1 MWRAAALRATSKYH
15 HRKTNANAILE
26 NAVAAA
32 GKLQYSWLSMPR
44 ITAATNSPRRMMVN
58 NPNRS
63 GKCVAAGGNFM
74 LCRVASDGVAKST
87 KSASDQTQYR
97 WGGAKNGAAIHIKA
111 AAPNPSAYRVV
122 SSLVS

>member
-32 GKLQYSWLSMPR
+32 GKLQYSWLSIPR

-58 NPNRS
+58 SPNRS
-63 GKCVAAGGNFM
+63 GKCVGSGGNLM
-74 LCRVASDGVAKST
+74 LSRVASHGVAKST
-87 KSASDQTQYR
+87 ISATDHTQYR
-97 WGGAKNGAAIHIKA
+97 SGGARNAD
-111 AAPNPSAYRVV
+111 
-122 SSLVS
+122 